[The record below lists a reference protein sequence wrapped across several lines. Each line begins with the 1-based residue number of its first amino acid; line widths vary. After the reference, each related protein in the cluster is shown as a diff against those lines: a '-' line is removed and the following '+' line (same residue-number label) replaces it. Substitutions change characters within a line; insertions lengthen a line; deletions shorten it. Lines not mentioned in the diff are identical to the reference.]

1 MALYFLSRRGHDAA
15 NSILGRNDDGIS
27 ARTAMPQSFL
37 RFVGLAIGAA
47 LTLAR
52 EPVGTPRLALG
63 RPIDSGNYLTKVSYM
78 LDPIARVR
86 RFNRAVTS
94 EVGALDSSFLGR
106 GRPLGAAR
114 VLSAIGQ
121 GRSDVAEI
129 RDYLGLDSGLMS
141 RLLRS
146 LEEEGLIETAVHG
159 EDGRRR
165 VATLT
170 RNGRREFSAYEALSN
185 ARAEALLARH
195 ARPEMLLA
203 AMDMIGSALGVS
215 RATVMTTDPTSAEAR
230 HCLGEYYGELARR
243 FAQGFDVKRS
253 RDPEASDMRRPR
265 GAFLMAIS
273 DGLPIGCVGLK
284 GTGGELAEIK
294 RLWVAPS
301 ARGLGLGR
309 RLMDAAETAARELGI
324 TVLRLDTNSA
334 LPEASKLY
342 RSSGWREIARFN
354 DDPYPDLFFEKRL

>member
-1 MALYFLSRRGHDAA
+1 
-15 NSILGRNDDGIS
+15 
-27 ARTAMPQSFL
+27 
-37 RFVGLAIGAA
+37 
-47 LTLAR
+47 
-52 EPVGTPRLALG
+52 
-63 RPIDSGNYLTKVSYM
+63 M
-78 LDPIARVR
+78 LDPVSRVR

-121 GRSDVAEI
+121 GRSDVADI

-141 RLLRS
+141 RLLRG
-146 LEEEGLIETAVHG
+146 LEEEGLIETTVHD
-159 EDGRRR
+159 EDARRR

-170 RNGRREFSAYEALSN
+170 RSGRREFTAYEALSN
-185 ARAEALLARH
+185 AQAEALLARH
-195 ARPEMLLA
+195 ARPEVLLA
-203 AMDMIGSALGVS
+203 AMDMIGSALGFG
-215 RATVMTTDPTSAEAR
+215 RATVQETDPRGAEAR
-230 HCLGEYYGELARR
+230 YCLGEYYGELARR

-253 RDPEASDMRRPR
+253 RDPDAHDMRRPR
-265 GAFLMAIS
+265 GAFMVAIS

-294 RLWVAPS
+294 RLWVASS

-309 RLMDAAETAARELGI
+309 RLMDAAETAARELAI
-324 TVLRLDTNSA
+324 KVLRLDTNSA
-334 LPEASKLY
+334 LSEARQLY
-342 RSSGWREIARFN
+342 LSSGWREIERFN